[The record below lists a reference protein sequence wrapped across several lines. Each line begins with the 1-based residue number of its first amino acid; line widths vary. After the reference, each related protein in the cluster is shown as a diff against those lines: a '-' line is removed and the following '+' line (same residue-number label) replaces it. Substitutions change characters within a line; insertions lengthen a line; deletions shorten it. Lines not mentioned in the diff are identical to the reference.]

1 MSREIKNFNNGLD
14 VDKAVDEMKDGAGA
28 SVIENFLKDA
38 QNAEFI
44 VPYRDAPNQIQLLNL
59 PEKGL
64 MFPAFS
70 CYEAFARSGL
80 PEEKT
85 VFLTFSKI
93 SAIVKAGSEKVKGI
107 VVNPQGK
114 SLIFEQKKKE
124 PGEMTVQKGGK
135 RTVSLLKSVSPT
147 IIAALCDYFSSNEKV
162 YKAYLLQTTTPED
175 PRERPFLVVDFDGD
189 PAEFF
194 KVFRELLSPYLEK
207 GAEIEM
213 AKADFNLLTLA
224 EKITKPFYKKL

>member
-28 SVIENFLKDA
+28 VVIENFLKDA

-80 PEEKT
+80 PEGKT

-107 VVNPQGK
+107 VINPQGK

>member
-28 SVIENFLKDA
+28 TVIENFLKDA
-38 QNAEFI
+38 KNAEFI
-44 VPYRDAPNQIQLLNL
+44 VPYRDAPTQIQLLNL

-70 CYEAFARSGL
+70 CYEAFIKSGL
-80 PEEKT
+80 PEDKT

-93 SAIVKAGSEKVKGI
+93 NSIVKSGSGKVKGI
-107 VVNPQGK
+107 VVNPHGK
-114 SLIFEQKKKE
+114 SLIFEQQKKE
-124 PGEMTVQKGGK
+124 PGEMTVQKGGQ
-135 RTVSLLKSVSPT
+135 RTVSMLRSVSPS

-175 PRERPFLVVDFDGD
+175 QRERPFLVVDFDGD
-189 PAEFF
+189 PEEFF
-194 KVFRELLSPYLEK
+194 KIFRELLVPYLEK
-207 GAEIEM
+207 GTEIEM
-213 AKADFNLLTLA
+213 AKADFRLLTLA
-224 EKITKPFYKKL
+224 EKITKPFYKKH